1 MPKKSLDLVKM
12 ENEKLMKDKEMEA
25 KFAMLNKEIEDVPVS
40 KKRVSKKKVSDSE
53 EVVEEPVSV
62 SVEPVSVSVEKPKKQ
77 PKVIEEIVEEEEPE
91 PIIVRKIIK
100 KKPKKIIEE
109 VEEEEEPVKKP
120 KKVVGRK
127 RMDTLV
133 EDSSI
138 EMLRKE
144 MENEVRRRLMTTLF
158 DY

>member
-1 MPKKSLDLVKM
+1 M
-12 ENEKLMKDKEMEA
+12 
-25 KFAMLNKEIEDVPVS
+25 
-40 KKRVSKKKVSDSE
+40 
-53 EVVEEPVSV
+53 EEPV
-62 SVEPVSVSVEKPKKQ
+62 VEKPKKQ
-77 PKVIEEIVEEEEPE
+77 PIKVIEEIVEEEEPE
-91 PIIVRKIIK
+91 PVIVRKIIK

-109 VEEEEEPVKKP
+109 VEEEEEPVKKVV
-120 KKVVGRK
+120 KKVGRK

-138 EMLRKE
+138 EILRKE

>member
-40 KKRVSKKKVSDSE
+40 VKKRVSKKKVSDSE
-53 EVVEEPVSV
+53 EVVEEPVE
-62 SVEPVSVSVEKPKKQ
+62 EPVVEKPKKQ
-77 PKVIEEIVEEEEPE
+77 PKVIEEIVEDEEPE

-109 VEEEEEPVKKP
+109 VEEDEEPVKKP
-120 KKVVGRK
+120 KKVVARK

>member
-25 KFAMLNKEIEDVPVS
+25 KFAMLNKEIEEVPVS
-40 KKRVSKKKVSDSE
+40 VSEKKKRVSKKKVSDSE
-53 EVVEEPVSV
+53 EVVEEVLPVSV
-62 SVEPVSVSVEKPKKQ
+62 SEVPKKQ

-109 VEEEEEPVKKP
+109 VEEEPVKKP